1 MMESLRRRETIKR
14 AFEEMQGAYLAA
26 FSSEP
31 ADEEKNAWANEK
43 INALETISEAI
54 VLLTAG
60 DAWTRGEERAVN
72 NLNEYVAS
80 IDRILEES
88 YPRFCSREGLTPRS
102 AMAESTILKASLPE
116 TVPDTQP
123 APVLPEDGRPVRATP

>member
-31 ADEEKNAWANEK
+31 ADEEKNAWANKK

-80 IDRILEES
+80 IYPAYWRKVILVLQQGGINPEE
-88 YPRFCSREGLTPRS
+88 CHG
-102 AMAESTILKASLPE
+102 
-116 TVPDTQP
+116 
-123 APVLPEDGRPVRATP
+123 